1 MECFGAVFFSSVYF
15 SFFFWER
22 FCFSYDHLFSP
33 NFLYS
38 KPQKGTSKKKKSMSN
53 TLEATLYRLLS
64 TVSEIWK
71 CRFPMPATSALV
83 EGVFAAGRQSWAW
96 IVLVGFSPRKNTGFC
111 FAGWCSPQE
120 GETLKDKPHLEPGG
134 NAHLLYLPAVES
146 LFHPRRVETS
156 SRLQEFCYTSSVP

>member
-1 MECFGAVFFSSVYF
+1 MLF
-15 SFFFWER
+15 SFLLCIFLFFFER
-22 FCFSYDHLFSP
+22 GSVFLMTIFFHPTFYIVSP
-33 NFLYS
+33 KRVL
-38 KPQKGTSKKKKSMSN
+38 KKKKKSMSN

-111 FAGWCSPQE
+111 FAG
-120 GETLKDKPHLEPGG
+120 
-134 NAHLLYLPAVES
+134 
-146 LFHPRRVETS
+146 
-156 SRLQEFCYTSSVP
+156 